1 MKRSQKTR
9 RAPTVARITAHGFAH
24 RFALDVVRAL
34 GMALMLSH
42 AHAAAPIDGGVQGLQ
57 AEVQTRLNSLLGP
70 ADAPLRIASPTY
82 GGADELTK
90 LLQAPINGSAS
101 IRIAL
106 LNSPELLMVLGAEG
120 SSITDM
126 QGPGFPARLRARDE
140 ATRLALR
147 AYKAWVNAVAAE
159 RSAQLLREAKT
170 TAETA
175 DELTRRMVRAG
186 NVSRLTQ
193 AQSQATLSEAAMAL
207 ARGEQ
212 AAFATRERLIRVL
225 GLWGAQTNFT
235 LATALPALPASPA
248 DTADLEARAIAAR
261 SSLQAERLS
270 WQRKQA
276 TQIPASIDERWD
288 ALGDAAKVRAQAVQ
302 VRSEAREAAFNL
314 RTQWDMAHHLHTEVL
329 PLRQFIHDEL
339 TLRYNGMLTSVFE
352 VMADSRTRTMAELA
366 AAEALRDY
374 WLAFADVQA
383 VLAGV
388 SPEGSA
394 PARTG
399 AVGGADARPAH

>member
-1 MKRSQKTR
+1 MMRIFLPL
-9 RAPTVARITAHGFAH
+9 RAVPL
-24 RFALDVVRAL
+24 ALSVSLAL
-34 GMALMLSH
+34 LLSP
-42 AHAAAPIDGGVQGLQ
+42 AHAALPDGGVQGLQ
-57 AEVQTRLNSLLGP
+57 TEVQARLSGLLGP
-70 ADAPLRIASPTY
+70 SAAPLRIASPSFAGDY
-82 GGADELTK
+82 ELTK
-90 LLQAPINGSAS
+90 LLQAPLDGPAAM
-101 IRIAL
+101 RIAL
-106 LNSPELLMVLGAEG
+106 LHNPELQMALGAEG
-120 SSITDM
+120 SSVTDM
-126 QGPGFPARLRARDE
+126 QSPGFPARLRARDE

-186 NVSRLTQ
+186 NVNRLTQ
-193 AQSQATLSEAAMAL
+193 AQSQATLSEAAVAL

-212 AAFATRERLIRVL
+212 AAFAAREQLIRVL
-225 GLWGAQTNFT
+225 GLWGAQTGFT
-235 LATALPALPASPA
+235 LASALPPLPASPT
-248 DTADLEARAIAAR
+248 DTTDLEARALAAR

-276 TQIPASIDERWD
+276 THVPSSIDERWD

-302 VRSEAREAAFNL
+302 VRSEAREVAFNL
-314 RTQWDMAHHLHTEVL
+314 RTQWDIAHHLQNEVL

-399 AVGGADARPAH
+399 AAAGADAKPAH

>member
-1 MKRSQKTR
+1 MNHPRKTPL
-9 RAPTVARITAHGFAH
+9 ATTAARPIAHGFTH
-24 RFALDVVRAL
+24 RFALPTVRAL
-34 GMALMLSH
+34 GLALLLTH
-42 AHAAAPIDGGVQGLQ
+42 AYAAPPIDGGVQGLQ
-57 AEVQTRLNSLLGP
+57 AEVQAKLSNLLGP
-70 ADAPLRIASPTY
+70 ATAPLRIASQTY
-82 GGADELTK
+82 SGADELTQ
-90 LLQAPINGSAS
+90 LLQAPMDGAGAM
-101 IRIAL
+101 RIAL
-106 LNSPELLMVLGAEG
+106 LHSPTLQMALGTEG
-120 SSITDM
+120 SNITDM
-126 QGPGFPARLRARDE
+126 QSPGFPARLRARDE

-186 NVSRLTQ
+186 NASRLTQ
-193 AQSQATLSEAAMAL
+193 AQSQATLSEAAVAL

-212 AAFATRERLIRVL
+212 AAFAAREQLIRVL
-225 GLWGAQTNFT
+225 GLWGAQTGFT

-248 DTADLEARAIAAR
+248 DTNDLEARAIAAR
-261 SSLQAERLS
+261 SSLQAERLA

-276 TQIPASIDERWD
+276 STAPATIDERWD

-302 VRSEAREAAFNL
+302 VRSEARETAFNV
-314 RTQWDMAHHLHTEVL
+314 RTQWDVAHHLQTEVL
-329 PLRQFIHDEL
+329 PLRQFIHEEL

-352 VMADSRTRTMAELA
+352 LMADSRTRTLTELA
-366 AAEALRDY
+366 TAEALRDY

-388 SPEGSA
+388 SPEGST
-394 PARTG
+394 PART
-399 AVGGADARPAH
+399 DAATGTDSKAAH

>member
-1 MKRSQKTR
+1 MS
-9 RAPTVARITAHGFAH
+9 RIH
-24 RFALDVVRAL
+24 LPLRAL
-34 GMALMLSH
+34 PLALALLFTQ
-42 AHAAAPIDGGVQGLQ
+42 AHATPLDGGVQGLQ
-57 AEVQTRLNSLLGP
+57 TEVQSRLSALLGP
-70 ADAPLRIASPTY
+70 TAAPLRIASPTFA
-82 GGADELTK
+82 GADELTK
-90 LLQAPINGSAS
+90 LLQAPLDGPAAM
-101 IRIAL
+101 RIAL
-106 LNSPELLMVLGAEG
+106 FHNPELQMALGAEG
-120 SSITDM
+120 SNITDM
-126 QGPGFPARLRARDE
+126 QSTGFPPRLRARDE

-159 RSAQLLREAKT
+159 RSARLLREAKT

-193 AQSQATLSEAAMAL
+193 AQSQATLSDAAVAL

-212 AAFATRERLIRVL
+212 AAFTAREQLIRVL
-225 GLWGAQTNFT
+225 GLWGAQTGFT
-235 LATALPALPASPA
+235 LATTLPSLPASPT
-248 DTADLEARAIAAR
+248 DTTDLEARAMAAR

-276 TQIPASIDERWD
+276 THVPSNVDERWD
-288 ALGDAAKVRAQAVQ
+288 ALGDAAKVRSQAVL

-314 RTQWDMAHHLHTEVL
+314 RTQWDIAHHLHTEVV

-352 VMADSRTRTMAELA
+352 VMADSRTRTLSSLA
-366 AAEALRDY
+366 AAEALRDF

-399 AVGGADARPAH
+399 ATAGSEAKAAH

>member
-1 MKRSQKTR
+1 MNRK
-9 RAPTVARITAHGFAH
+9 PL
-24 RFALDVVRAL
+24 ALPAL
-34 GMALMLSH
+34 HLALALLLTH
-42 AHAAAPIDGGVQGLQ
+42 AHAAPLDGGVQGLQ
-57 AEVQTRLNSLLGP
+57 DEVQTGLSGLLGP
-70 ADAPLRIASPTY
+70 SPAPLRIASPAY
-82 GGADELTK
+82 GGVYELAR
-90 LLQAPINGSAS
+90 LLQAPVDGAAAM
-101 IRIAL
+101 RIAL
-106 LNSPELLMVLGAEG
+106 LNNPELQMSLGAEG
-120 SSITDM
+120 SDVTDM
-126 QGPGFPARLRARDE
+126 HSPGFPARLRARDE

-147 AYKAWVNAVAAE
+147 AYRAWVNAVAAE

-193 AQSQATLSEAAMAL
+193 AQSLATLSDAAVAL

-212 AAFATRERLIRVL
+212 AAFAAREQLVRVL
-225 GLWGAQTNFT
+225 GLWGVQTGFA
-235 LATALPALPASPA
+235 LATTLPALPASTP
-248 DTADLEARAIAAR
+248 DSADLEARGLAAR
-261 SSLQAERLS
+261 SSLTAERLT
-270 WQRKQA
+270 WKRKQA
-276 TQIPASIDERWD
+276 STVPGSIDARWD

-314 RTQWDMAHHLHTEVL
+314 RTQWDIAHHLQTEVL
-329 PLRQFIHDEL
+329 PLRQFIHEEL

-352 VMADSRTRTMAELA
+352 VITDSRTRTLSSLA

-388 SPEGSA
+388 SPEGGS

-399 AVGGADARPAH
+399 TPAGPDSKAAH

>member
-1 MKRSQKTR
+1 MSS
-9 RAPTVARITAHGFAH
+9 PGTAHRH
-24 RFALDVVRAL
+24 TLTVVRAL
-34 GMALMLSH
+34 GLALLLSN
-42 AHAAAPIDGGVQGLQ
+42 AHAAPPDGGVQSMQ
-57 AEVQTRLNSLLGP
+57 AEVQTRLSALLGP
-70 ADAPLRIASPTY
+70 AAAPLRIASPTFAGDY
-82 GGADELTK
+82 ELTK
-90 LLQAPINGSAS
+90 LLQAPLDGPAA

-106 LNSPELLMVLGAEG
+106 LHSPELQMALGAEG
-120 SSITDM
+120 SNITDM
-126 QGPGFPARLRARDE
+126 QSTGFPARLRARDE

-147 AYKAWVNAVAAE
+147 AYKAWVNAVATE

-193 AQSQATLSEAAMAL
+193 AQSQATLSDAAVAL

-212 AAFATRERLIRVL
+212 AAFAAREQLIRVL
-225 GLWGAQTNFT
+225 GLWGAQTGFT
-235 LATALPALPASPA
+235 LATALPSLPASPT
-248 DTADLEARAIAAR
+248 DTTDLEARALTAR
-261 SSLQAERLS
+261 NSLQAERLS
-270 WQRKQA
+270 WQRQQA
-276 TQIPASIDERWD
+276 SAVPSSVDERWD
-288 ALGDAAKVRAQAVQ
+288 ALGDAAKVRAQAVL

-314 RTQWDMAHHLHTEVL
+314 RTQWDIAFHLQTEMV

-352 VMADSRTRTMAELA
+352 VMADSRTRTLNSLA

-399 AVGGADARPAH
+399 AAAGPDAKAAH

>member
-1 MKRSQKTR
+1 MTR
-9 RAPTVARITAHGFAH
+9 MYQP
-24 RFALDVVRAL
+24 LRAL
-34 GMALMLSH
+34 PLALALLFTQ
-42 AHAAAPIDGGVQGLQ
+42 AHAAPLDSSVQGLQ
-57 AEVQTRLNSLLGP
+57 AEVQTRLSALLGP
-70 ADAPLRIASPTY
+70 AAAPLRIASPSFAGDY
-82 GGADELTK
+82 ELTK
-90 LLQAPINGSAS
+90 LLQAPLDGPAAM
-101 IRIAL
+101 RIAL
-106 LNSPELLMVLGAEG
+106 LHNPELQMALGAEG
-120 SSITDM
+120 SNITDM
-126 QGPGFPARLRARDE
+126 QSPGFPARLRARDE

-147 AYKAWVNAVAAE
+147 AYKAWVNAVATE

-170 TAETA
+170 MAKTAE
-175 DELTRRMVRAG
+175 ELTRRMVRAG

-193 AQSQATLSEAAMAL
+193 AQSQATLSDAAVAL

-212 AAFATRERLIRVL
+212 AAFAAREQLVRVL
-225 GLWGAQTNFT
+225 GLWGAQTGFT
-235 LATALPALPASPA
+235 LAPAFPALPASPT
-248 DTADLEARAIAAR
+248 DTTDLEARAIAAR
-261 SSLQAERLS
+261 SNLQTERLS

-276 TQIPASIDERWD
+276 STVPASIDDRWD
-288 ALGDAAKVRAQAVQ
+288 ALGDAAKVRAQAVL

-314 RTQWDMAHHLHTEVL
+314 RTQWDIAHHLQTEVV

-352 VMADSRTRTMAELA
+352 VMADSRTRTLSSLA

-399 AVGGADARPAH
+399 AAAGSDAKAAH

>member
-1 MKRSQKTR
+1 MS
-9 RAPTVARITAHGFAH
+9 RIH
-24 RFALDVVRAL
+24 LPLRAL
-34 GMALMLSH
+34 PLALALLFTH
-42 AHAAAPIDGGVQGLQ
+42 AHAAPLDGGVQGLQ
-57 AEVQTRLNSLLGP
+57 AEVQSRLSALLGP
-70 ADAPLRIASPTY
+70 AAAPLRIASPTFA
-82 GGADELTK
+82 GADELTK
-90 LLQAPINGSAS
+90 LLQAPLDGPAAM
-101 IRIAL
+101 RIAL
-106 LNSPELLMVLGAEG
+106 LHSPELQMALGAEG
-120 SSITDM
+120 SNITDM
-126 QGPGFPARLRARDE
+126 QSTGFPPRLRSRDE

-193 AQSQATLSEAAMAL
+193 AQSQATLSEAAVAL

-212 AAFATRERLIRVL
+212 AAFAAREQLIRVL
-225 GLWGAQTNFT
+225 GLWGAQTGFT
-235 LATALPALPASPA
+235 LATSLPSLPASPT
-248 DTADLEARAIAAR
+248 DTTDLEARALAAR

-276 TQIPASIDERWD
+276 THVPSNVDERWD
-288 ALGDAAKVRAQAVQ
+288 ALGDAAKVRSQAVL

-314 RTQWDMAHHLHTEVL
+314 RTQWDIAHHLQTEVV

-352 VMADSRTRTMAELA
+352 VMADSRTRTLSGLA

-399 AVGGADARPAH
+399 AAAGPDAKAAH

>member
-1 MKRSQKTR
+1 MKRVFLPL
-9 RAPTVARITAHGFAH
+9 RAVPL
-24 RFALDVVRAL
+24 ALSVSLAL
-34 GMALMLSH
+34 LLSP
-42 AHAAAPIDGGVQGLQ
+42 AHAALPDGGVQSLQ
-57 AEVQTRLNSLLGP
+57 VEVQTRLSGLLGP
-70 ADAPLRIASPTY
+70 SAAPLRIASPSFAGDY
-82 GGADELTK
+82 ELTQ
-90 LLQAPINGSAS
+90 LLQAPVDGPAAM
-101 IRIAL
+101 RIAL
-106 LNSPELLMVLGAEG
+106 LHNPELQIALGAEG

-126 QGPGFPARLRARDE
+126 QSPGFPARLRARDE

-147 AYKAWVNAVAAE
+147 AYKAWLNAVAAE
-159 RSAQLLREAKT
+159 RSVQLMRDAKT

-193 AQSQATLSEAAMAL
+193 AQSQATLSEAAVAL

-212 AAFATRERLIRVL
+212 AAFAAREQLIRVL
-225 GLWGAQTNFT
+225 GLWGAQTGFT
-235 LATALPALPASPA
+235 LATTLPSLPASPT
-248 DTADLEARAIAAR
+248 DTTDLEARALAAR

-276 TQIPASIDERWD
+276 STVPSSIDERWD

-314 RTQWDMAHHLHTEVL
+314 RTQWDIAHHLQTEMV

-352 VMADSRTRTMAELA
+352 VIADSRTRTLSSLA

-374 WLAFADVQA
+374 WLAFADVQS

-388 SPEGSA
+388 SPEGGA
-394 PARTG
+394 PTRTG
-399 AVGGADARPAH
+399 AAAGPDAKAAH

>member
-1 MKRSQKTR
+1 MKRVYLPL
-9 RAPTVARITAHGFAH
+9 RAVPL
-24 RFALDVVRAL
+24 ALSVSLAL
-34 GMALMLSH
+34 LLSP
-42 AHAAAPIDGGVQGLQ
+42 AHAALPDGGVQSLQ
-57 AEVQTRLNSLLGP
+57 VEVQTRLSGLLGP
-70 ADAPLRIASPTY
+70 SAAPLRIASPSY
-82 GGADELTK
+82 AGDYELTK
-90 LLQAPINGSAS
+90 LLQASMDGPAAM
-101 IRIAL
+101 RIAL
-106 LNSPELLMVLGAEG
+106 LHNPELQMALGAEG
-120 SSITDM
+120 SNITDM
-126 QGPGFPARLRARDE
+126 QSTGFPPRLRSRDE
-140 ATRLALR
+140 STRIALR

-193 AQSQATLSEAAMAL
+193 AQSQATLSDAAVAL

-212 AAFATRERLIRVL
+212 AAFAAREQLIRVL
-225 GLWGAQTNFT
+225 GVWGAQTNFT
-235 LATALPALPASPA
+235 LATALSALPTSPA
-248 DTADLEARAIAAR
+248 DTTDLEARAIAAR

-276 TQIPASIDERWD
+276 STVPSTIDERWD
-288 ALGDAAKVRAQAVQ
+288 ALGDAAKVRAQAVL

-352 VMADSRTRTMAELA
+352 VMADSRTRTLSSLA

-399 AVGGADARPAH
+399 AAAGADAKPAH

>member
-1 MKRSQKTR
+1 
-9 RAPTVARITAHGFAH
+9 
-24 RFALDVVRAL
+24 
-34 GMALMLSH
+34 MLSP
-42 AHAAAPIDGGVQGLQ
+42 AHAAQPDGGVQSLQ
-57 AEVQTRLNSLLGP
+57 VEVQTRLSGLLGP
-70 ADAPLRIASPTY
+70 SAAPLRIASPSY
-82 GGADELTK
+82 AGDYELTK
-90 LLQAPINGSAS
+90 LLQAPVDGPAAM
-101 IRIAL
+101 RIAL
-106 LNSPELLMVLGAEG
+106 LHNPELQMALGAEG
-120 SSITDM
+120 SNITDM
-126 QGPGFPARLRARDE
+126 QSTGFPARLRARDE

-159 RSAQLLREAKT
+159 RGAQLLREAKT

-193 AQSQATLSEAAMAL
+193 AQSQATLSEAAVAL

-212 AAFATRERLIRVL
+212 AAFAAREQLIRVL
-225 GLWGAQTNFT
+225 GLWGAQTQFT
-235 LATALPALPASPA
+235 LATVLPALPASPT
-248 DTADLEARAIAAR
+248 DTTDLEARALAAR
-261 SSLQAERLS
+261 SGLQAERLS

-276 TQIPASIDERWD
+276 STVPSSIDERWD

-314 RTQWDMAHHLHTEVL
+314 RTQWDIAHHLQTEVV

-352 VMADSRTRTMAELA
+352 VMADSRTRTLSGLA

-399 AVGGADARPAH
+399 AVAGADAKPAH

>member
-1 MKRSQKTR
+1 MKRFYLPL
-9 RAPTVARITAHGFAH
+9 RAVPLALTVSL
-24 RFALDVVRAL
+24 ALL
-34 GMALMLSH
+34 LSP
-42 AHAAAPIDGGVQGLQ
+42 AHAALPDGGVQSLQ
-57 AEVQTRLNSLLGP
+57 VEVQTRLSGLLGP
-70 ADAPLRIASPTY
+70 SAAPLRIASPSY
-82 GGADELTK
+82 AGDYELTK
-90 LLQAPINGSAS
+90 LLQAPVDGPAAM
-101 IRIAL
+101 RIAL
-106 LNSPELLMVLGAEG
+106 LHNPELQIALGAEG

-126 QGPGFPARLRARDE
+126 QSTGFPARLRARDE

-159 RSAQLLREAKT
+159 RSAQLMRDAKT

-193 AQSQATLSEAAMAL
+193 AQSQATLSDAAVAL

-212 AAFATRERLIRVL
+212 AAFAAREQLIRVL
-225 GLWGAQTNFT
+225 GLWGAQTGFT
-235 LATALPALPASPA
+235 LTTALPALPASPT
-248 DTADLEARAIAAR
+248 DNTDLEARALAAR

-276 TQIPASIDERWD
+276 STVPSSIDERWD
-288 ALGDAAKVRAQAVQ
+288 ALGDAAKLRAQAVL
-302 VRSEAREAAFNL
+302 VRSEARDAAFNL
-314 RTQWDMAHHLHTEVL
+314 RTQWHIAHHLQTEVV

-352 VMADSRTRTMAELA
+352 VMADSRTRTLSGLA

-374 WLAFADVQA
+374 WLAFADLQA

-399 AVGGADARPAH
+399 AAAGADAKPAH

>member
-1 MKRSQKTR
+1 MKRVYLPL
-9 RAPTVARITAHGFAH
+9 RAVPLALTVSL
-24 RFALDVVRAL
+24 ALL
-34 GMALMLSH
+34 LSP
-42 AHAAAPIDGGVQGLQ
+42 AHAALPDGGVQSLQ
-57 AEVQTRLNSLLGP
+57 VEVQTRLSGLLGP
-70 ADAPLRIASPTY
+70 ATAPLRIASPSFAGDY
-82 GGADELTK
+82 ELTK
-90 LLQAPINGSAS
+90 LLQAPVDGPAAM
-101 IRIAL
+101 RIAL
-106 LNSPELLMVLGAEG
+106 LHNPELQIALGAEG

-126 QGPGFPARLRARDE
+126 QSPGFPARLRARDE
-140 ATRLALR
+140 AIRLALR
-147 AYKAWVNAVAAE
+147 AYKAWVNAVSAE
-159 RSAQLLREAKT
+159 QSARLLREAKT

-193 AQSQATLSEAAMAL
+193 AQSQATLSDAAVAL

-212 AAFATRERLIRVL
+212 AAFAAREQLIRVL

-235 LATALPALPASPA
+235 LATALPSLPSSPT
-248 DTADLEARAIAAR
+248 DTTDLEARAIAAR
-261 SSLQAERLS
+261 SGLQAERLS

-276 TQIPASIDERWD
+276 THVPSSIDERWD
-288 ALGDAAKVRAQAVQ
+288 ALGDAAKVRSQAVQ

-314 RTQWDMAHHLHTEVL
+314 RTQWDIAHHLQTEVV

-352 VMADSRTRTMAELA
+352 VMADSRTRTLTALA

-374 WLAFADVQA
+374 WLAFADVQS

-399 AVGGADARPAH
+399 AAAGADAKPAH

>member
-1 MKRSQKTR
+1 MKRLPAALCTPQGMHS
-9 RAPTVARITAHGFAH
+9 VAH
-24 RFALDVVRAL
+24 RHARTVVRVFAVAL
-34 GMALMLSH
+34 LLSQ
-42 AHAAAPIDGGVQGLQ
+42 AHAALPDGGVQGLQ
-57 AEVQTRLNSLLGP
+57 TEVQARLSGLLGP
-70 ADAPLRIASPTY
+70 SATPLRIASPNVA
-82 GGADELTK
+82 GADELAQ
-90 LLQAPINGSAS
+90 LLQAPIDGPAAM
-101 IRIAL
+101 RIAL
-106 LNSPELLMVLGAEG
+106 LHNPELQMALGAEG
-120 SSITDM
+120 SNITDR

-140 ATRLALR
+140 ATRLVLR
-147 AYKAWVNAVAAE
+147 AYKAWLNAVAAE

-193 AQSQATLSEAAMAL
+193 AQSQATLSDAAVAL

-212 AAFATRERLIRVL
+212 AAFAAREQLIRVL
-225 GLWGAQTNFT
+225 GLWGAQTGFT
-235 LATALPALPASPA
+235 LATALPTLPASPT
-248 DTADLEARAIAAR
+248 DTADLEARAVAAR
-261 SSLQAERLS
+261 SSLQAERLN
-270 WQRKQA
+270 WQAKQA
-276 TQIPASIDERWD
+276 RAVPSSIDERWD
-288 ALGDAAKVRAQAVQ
+288 ALGDAAKVRAQAVL

-314 RTQWDMAHHLHTEVL
+314 RTQWDITHHLQTEVL

-339 TLRYNGMLTSVFE
+339 TLRYNGMLTSVLE
-352 VMADSRTRTMAELA
+352 VMADSRTRTLSSLA

-399 AVGGADARPAH
+399 AAAGAEAKPAH

>member
-1 MKRSQKTR
+1 MKRVYLSL
-9 RAPTVARITAHGFAH
+9 RAVPL
-24 RFALDVVRAL
+24 ALAASLAL
-34 GMALMLSH
+34 LLSP
-42 AHAAAPIDGGVQGLQ
+42 AHAALPDGGVQSLQ
-57 AEVQTRLNSLLGP
+57 TEVQTRLSGLLGP
-70 ADAPLRIASPTY
+70 SAAPLRIASPSFA
-82 GGADELTK
+82 GDDGLTT
-90 LLQAPINGSAS
+90 LLQAPLDGPTAM
-101 IRIAL
+101 RIAL
-106 LNSPELLMVLGAEG
+106 LHNPELQMALGAEG
-120 SSITDM
+120 SNITDM
-126 QGPGFPARLRARDE
+126 QSPGFPARLRARDE

-147 AYKAWVNAVAAE
+147 AYKAWVNAVSAAQ
-159 RSAQLLREAKT
+159 SAQLLREAKT

-193 AQSQATLSEAAMAL
+193 AQSQATLSEAAVAL

-212 AAFATRERLIRVL
+212 AAFAAREQLVRVL
-225 GLWGAQTNFT
+225 GLWGAQTGFT
-235 LATALPALPASPA
+235 LATTLPSLPASPT
-248 DTADLEARAIAAR
+248 DTTDLEARALAAR

-276 TQIPASIDERWD
+276 NTVPSSVDERWD
-288 ALGDAAKVRAQAVQ
+288 ALGDAAKVRAQAVL

-314 RTQWDMAHHLHTEVL
+314 RTQWDIAHHLQTEVV

-352 VMADSRTRTMAELA
+352 VMADSRTRTLSSLA
-366 AAEALRDY
+366 AVEALRDY

-399 AVGGADARPAH
+399 AAAGADAKPAH

>member
-1 MKRSQKTR
+1 MNRPRKTPL
-9 RAPTVARITAHGFAH
+9 APTLTRPIAHGFTH
-24 RFALDVVRAL
+24 RFALPTVRAL
-34 GMALMLSH
+34 GLALLLTH
-42 AHAAAPIDGGVQGLQ
+42 AHAAPPIDGGVQGLQ
-57 AEVQTRLNSLLGP
+57 AEIHTSLSNLLGP
-70 ADAPLRIASPTY
+70 ATAPLRIASPTY
-82 GGADELTK
+82 AGADELTK
-90 LLQAPINGSAS
+90 LLQAPMDGPAAM
-101 IRIAL
+101 RIAL
-106 LNSPELLMVLGAEG
+106 LHSPVLQMALGAEG

-126 QGPGFPARLRARDE
+126 QSPGFPARLRARDE
-140 ATRLALR
+140 ATRLALS

-159 RSAQLLREAKT
+159 QSARLLREAKT

-193 AQSQATLSEAAMAL
+193 AQSQATLSDAAIAL

-212 AAFATRERLIRVL
+212 VAFAAREQLIRVL
-225 GLWGAQTNFT
+225 GLWGAQTGFT
-235 LATALPALPASPA
+235 LATTLPALPASPT
-248 DTADLEARAIAAR
+248 DTTDLEARAIAAR
-261 SSLQAERLS
+261 SGLQAERLA

-276 TQIPASIDERWD
+276 STTPATIDERWD

-314 RTQWDMAHHLHTEVL
+314 RTQWDVAHHLQTEVL

-352 VMADSRTRTMAELA
+352 LMADSHTRTLSHLA

-374 WLAFADVQA
+374 WLTAADVQA
-383 VLAGV
+383 MLAGV
-388 SPEGSA
+388 SPEGS
-394 PARTG
+394 T
-399 AVGGADARPAH
+399 DAATSTDSKAAH

>member
-1 MKRSQKTR
+1 MSSPGT
-9 RAPTVARITAHGFAH
+9 AH
-24 RFALDVVRAL
+24 RFAGPVVRAL
-34 GMALMLSH
+34 GLALLLSN
-42 AHAAAPIDGGVQGLQ
+42 AHAAPPDGGVQSMQ
-57 AEVQTRLNSLLGP
+57 AEVQTRLSALLGP
-70 ADAPLRIASPTY
+70 AAAPLRIASPTFAGDY
-82 GGADELTK
+82 ELTK
-90 LLQAPINGSAS
+90 LLQAPVDGPAAM
-101 IRIAL
+101 RIAL
-106 LNSPELLMVLGAEG
+106 LHNPELQMALGAEG
-120 SSITDM
+120 SNITDM
-126 QGPGFPARLRARDE
+126 QSPGFPSRLRARDE

-159 RSAQLLREAKT
+159 QSARLLREAKT

-193 AQSQATLSEAAMAL
+193 AQSQATLSDAAVAL

-212 AAFATRERLIRVL
+212 AAFAAREQLIRVL
-225 GLWGAQTNFT
+225 GLWGAQTGFT
-235 LATALPALPASPA
+235 LATALPSLPASST
-248 DTADLEARAIAAR
+248 DTNDLEVRALAAR
-261 SSLQAERLS
+261 NSLQAERLS
-270 WQRKQA
+270 WQRQQA
-276 TQIPASIDERWD
+276 SAVPSSVDERWD
-288 ALGDAAKVRAQAVQ
+288 ALGDAAKVRAQAVL

-314 RTQWDMAHHLHTEVL
+314 RTHWDIAHHLQTEVL

-352 VMADSRTRTMAELA
+352 VMADSRTRTLSSLA

-374 WLAFADVQA
+374 WLAFADVQS

-399 AVGGADARPAH
+399 PAAGPDAKAAH

>member
-1 MKRSQKTR
+1 MR
-9 RAPTVARITAHGFAH
+9 RVSLPLRAVPLRAVPL
-24 RFALDVVRAL
+24 ALAVSLAL
-34 GMALMLSH
+34 LLSPAQAAL
-42 AHAAAPIDGGVQGLQ
+42 PDGGVQSLQ
-57 AEVQTRLNSLLGP
+57 TEVQTRLSGLLGP
-70 ADAPLRIASPTY
+70 SAAPLRIASPSVA
-82 GGADELTK
+82 GDDELTR
-90 LLQAPINGSAS
+90 LLQAPLDGPAAM
-101 IRIAL
+101 RIAL
-106 LNSPELLMVLGAEG
+106 LNSPELQVALGAEG
-120 SSITDM
+120 SNITDM
-126 QGPGFPARLRARDE
+126 QSPGFPARLRARDE

-147 AYKAWVNAVAAE
+147 AYKAWVNAVSAAQ
-159 RSAQLLREAKT
+159 SARLLREAKT

-212 AAFATRERLIRVL
+212 AAFAAREQLIRVL

-248 DTADLEARAIAAR
+248 DTTDLEARAIAAR
-261 SSLQAERLS
+261 SGLQAERLS

-276 TQIPASIDERWD
+276 STVPSSIDERWD
-288 ALGDAAKVRAQAVQ
+288 ALGDAAKVRSQAVQ

-314 RTQWDMAHHLHTEVL
+314 RTQWDIAHHLQTEVV

-352 VMADSRTRTMAELA
+352 VMADSRTRTLSSLA

-388 SPEGSA
+388 TPEGSA

-399 AVGGADARPAH
+399 AAAGADAKPAH

>member
-1 MKRSQKTR
+1 MKRVFLPL
-9 RAPTVARITAHGFAH
+9 RAVPL
-24 RFALDVVRAL
+24 ALSVSLAL
-34 GMALMLSH
+34 LLSP
-42 AHAAAPIDGGVQGLQ
+42 AHAALPDGGVQGLQ
-57 AEVQTRLNSLLGP
+57 TEVQARLSGLLGP
-70 ADAPLRIASPTY
+70 ATAPLRIASPSFA
-82 GGADELTK
+82 GPDELTK
-90 LLQAPINGSAS
+90 LLQAPLDGPAAM
-101 IRIAL
+101 RIAL
-106 LNSPELLMVLGAEG
+106 LHSPALQMALGAEG

-126 QGPGFPARLRARDE
+126 QSPSFPARLRARDE

-147 AYKAWVNAVAAE
+147 AYKAWVNAVTAAQ
-159 RSAQLLREAKT
+159 SARLLREAKT

-212 AAFATRERLIRVL
+212 AAFAAREQLIRVL

-235 LATALPALPASPA
+235 LATALPSLPSSPT
-248 DTADLEARAIAAR
+248 DTTDLEARAIAAR
-261 SSLQAERLS
+261 SGLQAERLS

-276 TQIPASIDERWD
+276 THVPSSIDERWD
-288 ALGDAAKVRAQAVQ
+288 ALGDAAKVRAQAVL

-314 RTQWDMAHHLHTEVL
+314 RTQWDIAHHLQTEVV

-339 TLRYNGMLTSVFE
+339 TLRYNGMLTNVFE
-352 VMADSRTRTMAELA
+352 VMADSRTRTLSSLA

-399 AVGGADARPAH
+399 AAAGADAKPAH

>member
-1 MKRSQKTR
+1 MKRVFLPL
-9 RAPTVARITAHGFAH
+9 RAVPL
-24 RFALDVVRAL
+24 ALSVSLAL
-34 GMALMLSH
+34 LLSP
-42 AHAAAPIDGGVQGLQ
+42 AHAALPDGGVQSLQ
-57 AEVQTRLNSLLGP
+57 VEVQTRLSGLLGP
-70 ADAPLRIASPTY
+70 SAAPLRIASPSFAGDY
-82 GGADELTK
+82 ELTQ
-90 LLQAPINGSAS
+90 LLQAPVDGPAAM
-101 IRIAL
+101 RIAL
-106 LNSPELLMVLGAEG
+106 LHNPELQIALGAEG

-126 QGPGFPARLRARDE
+126 QSPGFPARLRARDE

-147 AYKAWVNAVAAE
+147 AYKAWLNAVAAE
-159 RSAQLLREAKT
+159 RSVQLMRDAKT

-193 AQSQATLSEAAMAL
+193 AQSKATLSEAAVAL

-212 AAFATRERLIRVL
+212 AAFAAREQLIRVL
-225 GLWGAQTNFT
+225 GLWGAQTGFT
-235 LATALPALPASPA
+235 LATTLPSLPASPT
-248 DTADLEARAIAAR
+248 DTTDLEARALAAR

-276 TQIPASIDERWD
+276 STVPSSIDERWD
-288 ALGDAAKVRAQAVQ
+288 ALGDAAKVRAQAVL

-314 RTQWDMAHHLHTEVL
+314 RTQWDIAHHLQTEVV

-352 VMADSRTRTMAELA
+352 VMADSRTRTLSSLA

-399 AVGGADARPAH
+399 AAAGADAKPAH

>member
-1 MKRSQKTR
+1 MMRVSLR
-9 RAPTVARITAHGFAH
+9 LRAVPL
-24 RFALDVVRAL
+24 ALSVSLAL
-34 GMALMLSH
+34 LLSP
-42 AHAAAPIDGGVQGLQ
+42 AHAALPDGGVQGLQ
-57 AEVQTRLNSLLGP
+57 TEVQARLSFLLGP
-70 ADAPLRIASPTY
+70 LAAPLHIASPSFA
-82 GGADELTK
+82 GDDELTT
-90 LLQAPINGSAS
+90 LLQAPLDGPAAV
-101 IRIAL
+101 RIAL
-106 LNSPELLMVLGAEG
+106 LHNPELQMALGTEG
-120 SSITDM
+120 SNITDM
-126 QGPGFPARLRARDE
+126 QSPGFPARLRARDE

-147 AYKAWVNAVAAE
+147 AYKAWVNTVTAAQ
-159 RSAQLLREAKT
+159 SARLLREAKT

-175 DELTRRMVRAG
+175 DELTRRMVRTG

-212 AAFATRERLIRVL
+212 AAFAAREQLIRVL

-235 LATALPALPASPA
+235 LAAALPALPANPA
-248 DTADLEARAIAAR
+248 DTTDLEARALAAR

-276 TQIPASIDERWD
+276 TQVPSSIDERWD
-288 ALGDAAKVRAQAVQ
+288 ALGDAAKVRAQAVL

-314 RTQWDMAHHLHTEVL
+314 HTQWDMAHHLQTEVL
-329 PLRQFIHDEL
+329 PLRQFIHDAL

-352 VMADSRTRTMAELA
+352 VMADSRTRTLTALA

-399 AVGGADARPAH
+399 AAAGADAKPAH